1 MATDPH
7 SELAQFQQ
15 FVGQHVQSGTQL
27 SPEEVLDL
35 WRLEHPDPEDFG
47 DPEIHEDDLEAIREA
62 IAELEAGAPTYTIE
76 EVVAEIRRRHGIS
89 EGE

>member
-35 WRLEHPDPEDFG
+35 WRLEHPQSL
-47 DPEIHEDDLEAIREA
+47 DDDAIAIRQA
-62 IAELEAGAPTYTIE
+62 LADFEAGELGTPLGE
-76 EVVAEIRRRHGIS
+76 FEREFRRRHNLPAS
-89 EGE
+89 E

>member
-15 FVGQHVQSGTQL
+15 FVGQHVQNGTPL

-35 WRLEHPDPEDFG
+35 WRIEHPQSL
-47 DPEIHEDDLEAIREA
+47 DDDAIAIRQA
-62 IAELEAGAPTYTIE
+62 LADFDAGEMGVPLDE
-76 EVVAEIRRRHGIS
+76 FEREFRRRHNLPAS
-89 EGE
+89 E

>member
-15 FVGQHVQSGTQL
+15 FVGQHVQSGTPL

-35 WRLEHPDPEDFG
+35 WRIEHPQSL
-47 DPEIHEDDLEAIREA
+47 DDDAIAIRQA
-62 IAELEAGAPTYTIE
+62 LADFDAGEMGVPLDE
-76 EVVAEIRRRHGIS
+76 FEREFRRRHGIS
-89 EGE
+89 ERE